1 MEASISEQS
10 ERIQK
15 QETKNPVNDGLFIDK
30 KSGKQFRLFKYFD
43 HIVVQDVANGRINV
57 SKFIV
62 LTTPSGRKNPRDIS
76 DFKRSGD
83 DYRLVLEIGKEML
96 LKEFSKKARKSSISN
111 DSQEVKSPE
120 ISGDLEHQ
128 EIFPSLSQIEKF
140 IFQEYNQGYGT
151 EFIHGT
157 FVPFKAFQIIALWAD
172 KTHKLAVL
180 DLIAKINEK
189 ANLDGRS
196 AYDEMEDISNKLQ
209 DEIEKLS
216 KEKDKLQIQLN
227 ETSKQLEEFNK
238 PFNKLVSPSII
249 WFKHIGDDYFHMT
262 YSRDS
267 SSPQDAFK
275 VMPLINARDVK
286 EELMKQLEKEGLV
299 EHIDRKCLIKNE
311 RLEYVCG
318 LIEEISRCD
327 NFTKPSNEERLQFID
342 EKLQDLQSKPF
353 TAQNEGFI
361 YELEI
366 IRSREKYIPWK
377 MLPRDV
383 RYRQNEK
390 SRDKGIDAVELS
402 EKGEILSII
411 QIKHHRESYLRK
423 DEVQCFMEKCQDE
436 RYKNLEKRLIIH
448 GCKLSKKLRLWIEAS
463 GVVIE
468 VLGQDSK

>member
-1 MEASISEQS
+1 MEASTSESS
-10 ERIQK
+10 EGIQK
-15 QETKNPVNDGLFIDK
+15 HGNKNNAEDGQFIDK
-30 KSGKQFRLFKYFD
+30 KSGKPFQLFKYFD
-43 HIVVQDVANGRINV
+43 HTIVRDMENGRINV
-57 SKFIV
+57 SKFIIV
-62 LTTPSGRKNPRDIS
+62 TTPPGRKNPRDIS

-83 DYRLVLEIGKEML
+83 DYRLVLDVGKEML
-96 LKEFSKKARKSSISN
+96 LKEYSKNGKGLSNSN
-111 DSQEVKSPE
+111 DSQEDKSQE
-120 ISGDLEHQ
+120 ISWDLDHQ
-128 EIFPSLSQIEKF
+128 EMSPSLSEIERF
-140 IFQEYNQGYGT
+140 IFQEYNQGYGS
-151 EFIHGT
+151 ELIHGT
-157 FVPFKAFQIIALWAD
+157 YVPFKIFQIIALWAD
-172 KTHKLAVL
+172 KRHKLAVL

-189 ANLDGRS
+189 ANLAGRS
-196 AYDEMEDISNKLQ
+196 AYEEIEDISSKLQ
-209 DEIEKLS
+209 DEIKKLS
-216 KEKDKLQIQLN
+216 KERDKLKIQLN

-275 VMPLINARDVK
+275 IIPLINARDVK
-286 EELMKQLEKEGLV
+286 EELMKQLEKEGLI
-299 EHIDRKCLIKNE
+299 EHINRKRLIKNE
-311 RLEYVCG
+311 RLDYVCS
-318 LIEEISRCD
+318 LIEEINRCD
-327 NFTKPSNEERLQFID
+327 KFTRPSNEERLQFID
-342 EKLQDLQSKPF
+342 EKLKDLQSKPF

-377 MLPRDV
+377 MLPRDI

-411 QIKHHRESYLRK
+411 QIKHHRKSYLRK
-423 DEVQCFMEKCQDE
+423 DEIRCFMDKCQDE

-463 GVVIE
+463 GVLIE
-468 VLGQDSK
+468 VLD